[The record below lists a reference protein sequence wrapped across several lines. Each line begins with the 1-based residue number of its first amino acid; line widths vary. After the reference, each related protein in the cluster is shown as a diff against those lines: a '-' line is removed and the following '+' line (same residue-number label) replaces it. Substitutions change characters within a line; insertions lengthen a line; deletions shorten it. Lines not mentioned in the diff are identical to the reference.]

1 MCPFHKCIPL
11 ILPLISM
18 DLMEIKSIQNSIINT
33 LCLEYGETT
42 DRATSCSTACSK
54 CKFQSRCLYPK
65 RKKNL
70 VPHLKTEKT
79 LRSPLYPQLYILN
92 MYCTQCYLTN
102 HTGQLSHTGK
112 ERAVKAPHTDW
123 IPILCTFFTV
133 MS

>member
-1 MCPFHKCIPL
+1 MARQQIVLQAVQQLAPNANFKV
-11 ILPLISM
+11 
-18 DLMEIKSIQNSIINT
+18 DAYIK
-33 LCLEYGETT
+33 E
-42 DRATSCSTACSK
+42 K
-54 CKFQSRCLYPK
+54 
-65 RKKNL
+65 KKNL

-133 MS
+133 MSWNTTQVRKS